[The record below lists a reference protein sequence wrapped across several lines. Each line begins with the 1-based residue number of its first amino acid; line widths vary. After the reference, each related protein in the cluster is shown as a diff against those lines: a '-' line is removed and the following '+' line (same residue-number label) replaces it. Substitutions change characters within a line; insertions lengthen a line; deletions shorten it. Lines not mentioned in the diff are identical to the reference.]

1 VSLHRP
7 ANGSDPLD
15 PASRGSASLEERR
28 ESRSTTL
35 ASGSLSC
42 PRCDAP
48 PLPPARVLSPQES
61 IGCGFCRHEAPVR
74 DFLTLGGPSRPT
86 VVTVRVRTC
95 APLPR
100 RRRPATQAG

>member
-1 VSLHRP
+1 MSLHRP

-15 PASRGSASLEERR
+15 PASRGSASHEERR
-28 ESRSTTL
+28 ESRSTKL
-35 ASGSLSC
+35 AAGSLSC

-48 PLPPARVLSPQES
+48 PLPPARVLSPAES
-61 IGCGFCRHEAPVR
+61 IGCGFCLHEAPVR

-86 VVTVRVRTC
+86 VVTVHVRTR

-100 RRRPATQAG
+100 RRRPAPQVG